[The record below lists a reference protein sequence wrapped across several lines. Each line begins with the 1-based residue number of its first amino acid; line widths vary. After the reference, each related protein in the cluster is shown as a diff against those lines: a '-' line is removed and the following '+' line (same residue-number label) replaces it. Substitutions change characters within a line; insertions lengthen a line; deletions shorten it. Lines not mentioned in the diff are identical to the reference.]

1 MFEFIDLELADIKGS
16 KKLRKI
22 ILYLKK
28 IFGEKDPGLIN
39 FDFTNKPSRMEVVQG
54 IINHKQYKS
63 YLEIGTFDDELFSFI
78 KCKNK
83 IGVDPSSGGTHRM
96 TSDAFFSKND
106 QRFDCIFIDGLHH
119 YNQVIKDIRN
129 SLAILND
136 GGIIL
141 MHDCLPVSL
150 GSQSVPRTEVNWNGD
165 VWKAFVEQRTNP
177 MLDSYTCYADH
188 GIGVILKRKNRSP
201 LNMVNSNFKKLKFL
215 DFYNSHNKLM
225 NIIEYED
232 LLKILDK

>member
-1 MFEFIDLELADIKGS
+1 
-16 KKLRKI
+16 
-22 ILYLKK
+22 
-28 IFGEKDPGLIN
+28 
-39 FDFTNKPSRMEVVQG
+39 
-54 IINHKQYKS
+54 
-63 YLEIGTFDDELFSFI
+63 
-78 KCKNK
+78 
-83 IGVDPSSGGTHRM
+83 
-96 TSDAFFSKND
+96 
-106 QRFDCIFIDGLHH
+106 
-119 YNQVIKDIRN
+119 
-129 SLAILND
+129 
-136 GGIIL
+136 

-150 GSQSVPRTEVNWNGD
+150 GAQSVPRTEVNWNGD

>member
-22 ILYLKK
+22 ILNLKK

-129 SLAILND
+129 SLATLND
-136 GGIIL
+136 DGIIL

-150 GSQSVPRTEVNWNGD
+150 GAQSVPRTEVNWNGD
-165 VWKAFVEQRTNP
+165 VWKAFVEQRTNIS
-177 MLDSYTCYADH
+177 LDCYTCYADH

-201 LNMVNSNFKKLKFL
+201 LNIINKNFKKLKFL
-215 DFYNSHNKLM
+215 DFYNNHNELM
-225 NIIEYED
+225 NIIEYDD
-232 LLKILDK
+232 LLEVLNK